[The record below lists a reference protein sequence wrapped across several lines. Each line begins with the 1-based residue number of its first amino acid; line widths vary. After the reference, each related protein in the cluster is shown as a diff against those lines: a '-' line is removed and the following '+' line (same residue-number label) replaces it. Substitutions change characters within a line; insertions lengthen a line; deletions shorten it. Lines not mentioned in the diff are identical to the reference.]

1 MNPYKAA
8 IKLVRRL
15 LVDQIEN
22 EDDGPIRAMYQ
33 VVDHELLG
41 LHDWISAEENGL
53 SDEQIL
59 TAHEFPFEG
68 GASGRRTCDAC
79 PDYAEV
85 HMLVTN
91 WKTQETKEVFAC
103 KAHMLD
109 PGPLLDW

>member
-8 IKLVRRL
+8 IKVVRRL

-41 LHDWISAEENGL
+41 LHDWISAEDNGL
-53 SDEQIL
+53 TDEQIIN
-59 TAHEFPFEG
+59 AHEFPFEG
-68 GASGRRTCDAC
+68 GASGMPRCMAC
-79 PDYAEV
+79 TNNAEV
-85 HMLVTN
+85 HMLVTRAE
-91 WKTQETKEVFAC
+91 TEETKEVFAC